1 MRTRK
6 KIFYKSKGNK
16 HSMFIAFV
24 VLVRM
29 AFLSSLFVVST
40 TYAEDPVSVGV
51 VNVTFLMENAP
62 QAEVASS
69 NLKDKFLP
77 QEKKLAKKLEEI
89 NNLEIELKK
98 LISDKADKEVRRQKE
113 RDIRSHKR
121 NRSRL
126 LQDFR
131 EELRFSRDVALD
143 SVQKEVFNAIDEV
156 RSEENIDIVLQ
167 DYVSASSRVDI
178 TPLVLKYLK
187 KKLESDTSQGNK

>member
-1 MRTRK
+1 
-6 KIFYKSKGNK
+6 
-16 HSMFIAFV
+16 MFIAFV
-24 VLVRM
+24 VLVKI
-29 AFLSSLFVVST
+29 AFLSSLFVST
-40 TYAEDPVSVGV
+40 TYAEDSVSVGV

-62 QAEVASS
+62 QAEVASN

-113 RDIRSHKR
+113 RDIRSRKR

-131 EELRFSRDVALD
+131 EELRFSRDIALD

-167 DYVSASSRVDI
+167 DYVPASSRVDI
-178 TPLVLKYLK
+178 TPLVLEYLK